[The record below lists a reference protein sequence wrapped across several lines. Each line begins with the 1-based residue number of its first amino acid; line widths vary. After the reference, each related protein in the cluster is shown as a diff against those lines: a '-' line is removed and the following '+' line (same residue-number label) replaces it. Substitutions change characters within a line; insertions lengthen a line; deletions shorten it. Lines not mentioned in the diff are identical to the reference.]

1 MVWHLA
7 AIKRHNC
14 TMANEHNCSYPNSWY
29 VASSPLLQLQVA
41 ACGELEYDVCVIG
54 AGYTGLSCA
63 LHLAKTGKSVTVL
76 EAQRVGWGA
85 SGRNGGH
92 VGTGQRA
99 DQHSLE
105 KWYGKPVAK
114 ELWRLGLE
122 AVDLVSDLIKE
133 NDIECELGQTNIHF
147 AAKKSHVGD
156 LRDEVDY
163 LRTEYDY
170 SLISGVESSSLG
182 ELTSGVG
189 FHYGVVDQGARHLHP
204 LKYCIG
210 LAKAVMKAGASV
222 FEESRVKDIAIKR
235 DHAIV
240 TTDNASIKAQK
251 VVLACN
257 GYLENL
263 FRPIASNI
271 MPINNFIVATEP
283 LDEAT
288 ATRINPLNASLSDSL
303 FVINYWKL
311 SADRRLIFGGGETYS
326 DKFPDSITEFV
337 RPKLL
342 AIYPE
347 LSHTKLDFGWG
358 GTLAITR
365 NRMPDLGVHKG
376 LVYYAQGFSGHGI
389 PTATMAGKLVAAAI
403 DVGSD
408 DFDLMAGLKTLAFPG
423 GPLLRRPSLVAGML
437 FYSLR
442 DRIGR

>member
-1 MVWHLA
+1 MVWQFA

-14 TMANEHNCSYPNSWY
+14 IMLNAKSSYPDSWY
-29 VASSPLLQLQVA
+29 VASSQMLAKQSSARGDLS
-41 ACGELEYDVCVIG
+41 YDVCVVG
-54 AGYTGLSCA
+54 GGYAGLSCA
-63 LHLAKTGKSVTVL
+63 LHLAKAGKSVAVL
-76 EAQRVGWGA
+76 EAERVGWGA

-99 DQHSLE
+99 DQYSLE
-105 KWYGKPVAK
+105 KWYGKPTAK

-133 NDIECELGQTNIHF
+133 NEIDCELGKTNIHF
-147 AAKKSHVGD
+147 AAKKSHAD
-156 LRDEVDY
+156 ELRDEVEH

-170 SLISGVESSSLG
+170 ALISGVESSSLE

-189 FHYGVVDQGARHLHP
+189 FHFGVVDLGARHLHP
-204 LKYCIG
+204 LKYCLG
-210 LAKAVMKAGASV
+210 LAKAVMAAGASI
-222 FEESRVKDIAIKR
+222 FETSRVKNIVTR
-235 DHAIV
+235 NDHALV
-240 TTDNASIKAQK
+240 STDKATIRAQK
-251 VVLACN
+251 VVLTCN
-257 GYLENL
+257 GYLGDL
-263 FRPIASNI
+263 FPTIASNI

-288 ATRINPLNASLSDSL
+288 ANRINPLNASLSDSL

-311 SADRRLIFGGGETYS
+311 SEDRRLIFGGGETYS
-326 DKFPDSITEFV
+326 DKFPDSITNFV
-337 RPKLL
+337 RPNLL

-347 LSHTKLDFGWG
+347 LSETKLDYGWG

-376 LVYYAQGFSGHGI
+376 VVYYAQGFSGHGV
-389 PTATMAGKLVAAAI
+389 PTATMAGKLIASAI
-403 DVGSD
+403 DCGDD
-408 DFDLMAGLKTLAFPG
+408 DFDLMSGLKTLKFPG

-442 DRIGR
+442 DRLGR

>member
-1 MVWHLA
+1 M
-7 AIKRHNC
+7 N
-14 TMANEHNCSYPNSWY
+14 SYPDSWY
-29 VASSPLLQLQVA
+29 VASSPILAEQPPA
-41 ACGELEYDVCVIG
+41 RGELAYDVCVVG
-54 AGYTGLSCA
+54 GGYAGLSCA
-63 LHLAKTGKSVTVL
+63 LHLAKSGKSVAVL
-76 EAQRVGWGA
+76 EAERVGWGA

-105 KWYGKPVAK
+105 KWYGKTTAK

-122 AVDLVSDLIKE
+122 AVDLVSDLVEE
-133 NDIECELGQTNIHF
+133 NGIDCELRRTNIHF
-147 AAKKSHVGD
+147 AAKKSHVD
-156 LRDEVDY
+156 ELRDEVNL
-163 LRTEYDY
+163 LRAAYNYDQ
-170 SLISGVESSSLG
+170 ISGVESSSLG

-189 FHYGVVDQGARHLHP
+189 FHYGVVDHGARHLHP
-204 LKYCIG
+204 LKYCLG
-210 LAKAVMKAGASV
+210 LAKAVMTAGASV
-222 FEESRVKDIAIKR
+222 FEKSRVKTIKVKR
-235 DHAIV
+235 DHAV
-240 TTDNASIKAQK
+240 VSTDSAIIKAQK

-257 GYLENL
+257 GYLGNL
-263 FRPIASNI
+263 FPPIASNI

-288 ATRINPLNASLSDSL
+288 ANRINPLNASLSDSL

-311 SADRRLIFGGGETYS
+311 SEDRRLIFGGGETYS
-326 DKFPDSITEFV
+326 DKFPESITDFV

-347 LSHTKLDFGWG
+347 LSNVRLDYGWG

-376 LVYYAQGFSGHGI
+376 VVYYAQGFSGHGV
-389 PTATMAGKLVAAAI
+389 PTATMAGKLIAAAM
-403 DVGSD
+403 DTGCD
-408 DFDLMAGLKTLAFPG
+408 DFDLMSGLKTLRFPG

-442 DRIGR
+442 DRLGR

>member
-1 MVWHLA
+1 MVWQFDP
-7 AIKRHNC
+7 IKPHNC
-14 TMANEHNCSYPNSWY
+14 TMSNPMNSYPDSWY
-29 VASSPLLQLQVA
+29 VASSPMLAEQPPVSGDLA
-41 ACGELEYDVCVIG
+41 YDVCVVG
-54 AGYTGLSCA
+54 GGYAGLSCA
-63 LHLAKTGKSVTVL
+63 LHLARSGKSVAVL
-76 EAQRVGWGA
+76 EAERVGWGA

-105 KWYGKPVAK
+105 KWYGKTTAK

-122 AVDLVSDLIKE
+122 AVDLVSDLVEE
-133 NDIECELGQTNIHF
+133 NGIDCELGRTNIHF
-147 AAKKSHVGD
+147 AAKKSHVD
-156 LRDEVDY
+156 ELRDEVDH
-163 LRTEYDY
+163 LRAAYNYDQ
-170 SLISGVESSSLG
+170 ISGVESSSLE

-189 FHYGVVDQGARHLHP
+189 FHYGVVDHGARHLHP
-204 LKYCIG
+204 LKYCLG
-210 LAKAVMKAGASV
+210 LAEAVIAAGASV
-222 FEESRVKDIAIKR
+222 FENSPVKSIDIKR
-235 DHAIV
+235 DNAV
-240 TTDNASIKAQK
+240 VSTDNAIIKAQK

-257 GYLENL
+257 GYLGNL
-263 FRPIASNI
+263 FPPIASNI

-288 ATRINPLNASLSDSL
+288 ANRINPLNASLSDSL

-311 SADRRLIFGGGETYS
+311 SEDRRLIFGGGETYS
-326 DKFPDSITEFV
+326 DKFPESITDFV

-347 LSHTKLDFGWG
+347 LSDARLDYGWG

-376 LVYYAQGFSGHGI
+376 VVYYAQGFSGHGV
-389 PTATMAGKLVAAAI
+389 PTATMAGKLIAAAI
-403 DVGSD
+403 DAGCD
-408 DFDLMAGLKTLAFPG
+408 DFDLMSGLKTLKFPG

-442 DRIGR
+442 DRLGR

>member
-1 MVWHLA
+1 MVWLFA

-14 TMANEHNCSYPNSWY
+14 TMSNPKHSYPDSWY
-29 VASSPLLQLQVA
+29 TASSRLLTAQSPALGDLS
-41 ACGELEYDVCVIG
+41 CDVCVVG
-54 AGYTGLSCA
+54 GGYAGLSCA
-63 LHLAKTGKSVTVL
+63 LHLAKAGKSVVLL
-76 EAQRVGWGA
+76 EAERVGWGA

-105 KWYGKPVAK
+105 KWYGKPTAR

-122 AVDLVSDLIKE
+122 AVQLVTELITE
-133 NDIECELGQTNIHF
+133 NEIDCELGKTNIHF
-147 AAKKSHVGD
+147 AAKKSHVSE
-156 LRDEVDY
+156 LRDEVEH
-163 LRTEYDY
+163 LRKQYDY
-170 SLISGVESSSLG
+170 DLITGVESSSLE

-189 FHYGVVDQGARHLHP
+189 FHYGVVDHGARHLHP
-204 LKYCIG
+204 LKFCIG
-210 LAKAVMKAGASV
+210 LAEAVIATGASV
-222 FEESRVKDIAIKR
+222 FETSRVKDIAVRR
-235 DHAIV
+235 DHAV
-240 TTDNASIKAQK
+240 VSTDKATIRAQK

-257 GYLENL
+257 GYLGDL
-263 FRPIASNI
+263 FPPIDSNI

-288 ATRINPLNASLSDSL
+288 ASRVNPLNASLSDSL

-311 SADRRLIFGGGETYS
+311 SEDRRLIFGGGETYS
-326 DKFPDSITEFV
+326 DKFPESITDFV

-347 LSHTKLDFGWG
+347 LADTRLDFGWG

-376 LVYYAQGFSGHGI
+376 MVYYAQGFSGHGV
-389 PTATMAGKLVAAAI
+389 PTATMAGKLIAAAI
-403 DVGSD
+403 DCGND
-408 DFDLMAGLKTLAFPG
+408 DFDLISGLKSLKFPG

-442 DRIGR
+442 DRLGR

>member
-1 MVWHLA
+1 MLA
-7 AIKRHNC
+7 
-14 TMANEHNCSYPNSWY
+14 EQPS
-29 VASSPLLQLQVA
+29 ASSDLA
-41 ACGELEYDVCVIG
+41 YDVCVVG
-54 AGYTGLSCA
+54 GGYAGLSCA
-63 LHLAKTGKSVTVL
+63 LHLAKSGKSVAVL
-76 EAQRVGWGA
+76 EAERVGWGA

-105 KWYGKPVAK
+105 KWYGKATAT

-122 AVDLVSDLIKE
+122 AVDLVSNLVEE
-133 NDIECELGQTNIHF
+133 NGIDCELGRTNIHF
-147 AAKKSHVGD
+147 AAKKSHANK
-156 LRDEVDY
+156 LRDEVDH
-163 LRTEYDY
+163 LRAAYNYDQ
-170 SLISGVESSSLG
+170 ISGVESPSLE

-189 FHYGVVDQGARHLHP
+189 FHYGVVDHGARHLHP
-204 LKYCIG
+204 LKYCLG
-210 LAKAVMKAGASV
+210 LAKAVMTAGASL
-222 FEESRVKDIAIKR
+222 FEKSRVKDIDIKR
-235 DHAIV
+235 DHAV
-240 TTDNASIKAQK
+240 VSTDNAIIKAQK

-257 GYLENL
+257 GYLGKL
-263 FRPIASNI
+263 FPPIASNI

-288 ATRINPLNASLSDSL
+288 ANRINPLNASLSDSL

-311 SADRRLIFGGGETYS
+311 SEDRRLIFGGGETYS
-326 DKFPDSITEFV
+326 DKFPESITDFV

-347 LSHTKLDFGWG
+347 LSNVRLAYGWG

-365 NRMPDLGVHKG
+365 NRMPDLGVHEG

-389 PTATMAGKLVAAAI
+389 PTATMAGKLIATAI
-403 DVGSD
+403 DAGCD
-408 DFDLMAGLKTLAFPG
+408 DFDLMSGLKTLKFPG

-442 DRIGR
+442 DRLGR

>member
-1 MVWHLA
+1 MLA
-7 AIKRHNC
+7 
-14 TMANEHNCSYPNSWY
+14 EQPS
-29 VASSPLLQLQVA
+29 ASSDLA
-41 ACGELEYDVCVIG
+41 YDVCVVG
-54 AGYTGLSCA
+54 GGYAGLSCA
-63 LHLAKTGKSVTVL
+63 LHLAKSGKSVAVL
-76 EAQRVGWGA
+76 EAERVGWGA

-105 KWYGKPVAK
+105 KWYGKATAK

-122 AVDLVSDLIKE
+122 AVDLVSNLVEE
-133 NDIECELGQTNIHF
+133 NGIDCELGRTNIHF
-147 AAKKSHVGD
+147 AAKKSHAD
-156 LRDEVDY
+156 ELRDEVDH
-163 LRTEYDY
+163 LRAAYNYDQ
-170 SLISGVESSSLG
+170 ISGVESPSLE

-189 FHYGVVDQGARHLHP
+189 FHYGVVDYGARHLHP
-204 LKYCIG
+204 LKYCLG
-210 LAKAVMKAGASV
+210 LAKAVMTAGASL
-222 FEESRVKDIAIKR
+222 FEKSRVKDIDIKR
-235 DHAIV
+235 DHAV
-240 TTDNASIKAQK
+240 VSTDNAIIKAQK

-257 GYLENL
+257 GYLGKL
-263 FRPIASNI
+263 FPPIASNI

-288 ATRINPLNASLSDSL
+288 ANRINPLNASLSDSL

-311 SADRRLIFGGGETYS
+311 SEDRRLIFGGGETYS
-326 DKFPDSITEFV
+326 DKFPESITDFV

-347 LSHTKLDFGWG
+347 ISNVRLAYGWG

-376 LVYYAQGFSGHGI
+376 VVYYAQGFSGHGI
-389 PTATMAGKLVAAAI
+389 PTATMAGKLIATAI
-403 DVGSD
+403 DAGCD
-408 DFDLMAGLKTLAFPG
+408 DFDLMSGLKTLKFPG

-442 DRIGR
+442 DRLGR

>member
-1 MVWHLA
+1 MVWQFDP
-7 AIKRHNC
+7 IKTHNC
-14 TMANEHNCSYPNSWY
+14 IMSKPMNSYPDSWY
-29 VASSPLLQLQVA
+29 VASSPMMAEQTPASGDLT
-41 ACGELEYDVCVIG
+41 YDVCVVG
-54 AGYTGLSCA
+54 GGYAGLSCA
-63 LHLAKTGKSVTVL
+63 LHLAKSGKSVAVL
-76 EAQRVGWGA
+76 EAERVGWGA

-105 KWYGKPVAK
+105 KWYGKATAK

-122 AVDLVSDLIKE
+122 AVDLVSNLVGE
-133 NDIECELGQTNIHF
+133 NGIACELGRTNIHF
-147 AAKKSHVGD
+147 AAKKSHAD
-156 LRDEVDY
+156 ELRDEVDH
-163 LRTEYDY
+163 LRAAYNYDQ
-170 SLISGVESSSLG
+170 ISGVESPSLE

-189 FHYGVVDQGARHLHP
+189 FHYGVVDHGARHLHP
-204 LKYCIG
+204 LKYCLG
-210 LAKAVMKAGASV
+210 LAKAVMTAGASL
-222 FEESRVKDIAIKR
+222 FEKSRVKDIDIKR
-235 DHAIV
+235 DHAV
-240 TTDNASIKAQK
+240 VSTDNAIIKAQK

-257 GYLENL
+257 GYLGKL
-263 FRPIASNI
+263 FPPIASNI

-288 ATRINPLNASLSDSL
+288 ANRINPLNASLSDSL

-311 SADRRLIFGGGETYS
+311 SEDRRLIFGGGETYS
-326 DKFPDSITEFV
+326 DKFPESITDFV

-347 LSHTKLDFGWG
+347 LSNVRLDYGWG

-376 LVYYAQGFSGHGI
+376 VVYYAQGFSGHGI
-389 PTATMAGKLVAAAI
+389 PTATMAGKLIATAI
-403 DVGSD
+403 DAGCD
-408 DFDLMAGLKTLAFPG
+408 DFDLMSGLKTLKFPG

-442 DRIGR
+442 DRLGR